1 MTRFDLVS
9 PIARKDGRTFWR
21 NIGTAFAEKDGPGFV
36 LIFDALPLPG
46 PDGCRVL
53 MRPPLAPR
61 EDAAP
66 RVSSGTRKPASDALD
81 DEIPF

>member
-1 MTRFDLVS
+1 MKRLELLL
-9 PIARKDGRTFWR
+9 PIKRRDGKTIFKNLGSAFEARNGEGYD
-21 NIGTAFAEKDGPGFV
+21 
-36 LIFDALPLPG
+36 LIFDCLPMPG

-61 EDAAP
+61 DDAAP
-66 RVSSGTRKPASDALD
+66 RVSEARKPASDALD

>member
-1 MTRFDLVS
+1 MTRYELILPVK
-9 PIARKDGRTFWR
+9 RKDGQTAWR
-21 NIGTAFAEKDGPGFV
+21 NIGSAFEARDGKGFDLV
-36 LIFDALPLPG
+36 FDALPMPG

-61 EDAAP
+61 
-66 RVSSGTRKPASDALD
+66 VSEARKPASDALD